1 METRSK
7 DRKRSLEYTLR
18 NREKRVDTSTETNHC
33 LPREDQRD
41 QHKRGKGFRSSGW
54 SQSKETSKKEKKLS
68 EYNSEEL
75 GQELQPSSSR
85 GTKRQSKQDSRIKRE
100 LLFSSSKRLRSS
112 SSERTKEMAQR
123 GNTEVNSDEN
133 RKSFESHSSSS
144 SANERVNVSRRL
156 EEEASSPELHE
167 ASTSR
172 RIATSSSLHGLLRRL
187 GTGIE
192 DLFAVERGV
201 RTSHLLSSI
210 RDPTDESQRLA
221 ALNDLC
227 EYLSIGTED
236 SLLSFQIDSFVP
248 ALVTLLEESQCP
260 DTMLLAA
267 RALSH
272 MMEVLPHSASAITH
286 HGAPSVLCNT
296 LLSIEYIDLAEQALT
311 ALEKMSRE
319 FPGPVLRSGGLLA
332 VLSYIDF
339 FSTGVQRTAASTAAN
354 LCRSVT
360 VDSFSKI
367 EEALPSLY
375 QLLSFED
382 SRIRDSGITAFAR
395 LTDSF
400 RWHSEELSKIFALG
414 SSNSEDFPILTKMMD
429 FLLFAISSLSS
440 HTVSDILN
448 LLSNGARGSAV
459 LLKRILTEERVGE
472 NGQLMTIVVLL
483 KDLLEQDGSA
493 TCSASDVLQLA
504 DALVTESEEYLDN
517 SNYTMQRKIVELY
530 RIEVSSR
537 FSDQFRSEIERQ
549 RRNMLLESPEILH
562 PYGTLLFPQFIK
574 LFKSSTST
582 VVKRQIMS
590 CMRKFVGCVSSDV
603 LKATLFNNPISS
615 TSSTLIPFIS
625 SLLSFNGSKME
636 NAFGTHLAVACM
648 NSLKDS
654 LRVPFVREGVFHE
667 LRRLKERCQSVSEED
682 SANGALAQNINSILE
697 FYSESE
703 ACQSQ
708 NPFFESLKEIG
719 SFLSNIPSDE
729 TLFSNEM
736 EEKLDALLSMFHGEK
751 SVSRFEMIQ
760 SDTIPAVVN
769 FFAANGNESLRKQ
782 RLAIF
787 AKSAKRNPEGFRNLV
802 IRTVDVL
809 AATEDV
815 PVISPD
821 ITVGTALHLLHQ
833 PLKFKLKQQSR
844 TRHAFSICASIE
856 PLTNIRSIEKF
867 VVKRL
872 EQRNNANLGRTR
884 SRRTRSSSG
893 QRLTLLSSTGR
904 GDSEDTTDEE
914 SIAGI
919 EEGWDS
925 AQESSQSYESPSEDT
940 TIYRTLSIAEED
952 VGEEEDMSDLNQDD
966 ADEWAD
972 QSAPV
977 ADVNEEQEEVD
988 EDSSQDEDVWGDNL
1002 YTEGLSSSL
1011 PAVELD
1017 VDSLSP
1023 TRPCHTDPS
1032 EHLSTSISTQ
1042 QQEMEIRPSNN
1053 NNNVGVASCSRRR
1066 KLCFYMNGHPV
1077 PSHFSALMCVTNFC
1091 SLNLER
1097 DPVVPEPGLWD
1108 SFYTLE
1114 FNEQVLSEDDEDLN
1128 IEKFVEKMHSEQ
1140 HSTVKPVNPPS
1151 YISEIAGNCIM
1162 LLNDLFRINKLEREE
1177 TTVSLQSTI
1186 VPDDIF
1192 HSHKLSSKLI
1202 RQLSDPVI
1210 LASASYPHWTKY
1222 LPRHSPFLF
1231 PFETRQLAFQL
1242 TYLGIARAFRKLQ
1255 QRAEALHQLHHPR
1268 LLRGASSLASF
1279 FSLNRRLDRYQDR
1292 ESLLGRLPRQ
1302 KVRISRNCILRSA
1315 MKALELYCEER
1326 SILEIEFFDEVGTG
1340 LGPTLEFYT
1349 LVSNELQRSDLG
1361 LWKSVDARCC
1371 SEHISPKRSRHRKS
1385 RVSWKSLENAEEKK
1399 YTQPPGNGL
1408 FPNVMDKDDRSPQ
1421 AQQILLLFHFMG
1433 KFCAKALLDG
1443 RLLDLRLSPHFVK
1456 LVQAYIEHKFC
1467 MNEADIFLSGYHP
1480 TLEDLA
1486 QVDPALASSLFA
1498 MLQLKESAK
1507 KGGNE
1512 DAIEDLCLYFTVPG
1526 AENMELFPGGS
1537 RCPVTKENVKD
1548 YISLVCR
1555 YLLVDGVSRQVAA
1568 FCAGCEEVLSP
1579 TSWLQF
1585 MPEEFESLLCG
1596 PSYEKWE
1603 WNSLVAATQCDH
1615 GYTHESPAV
1624 QYLFQVLSKYNL
1636 EEQRM
1641 FLTFVTGTPRLPVGG
1656 LAALNP
1662 RLTIVKRTPEAGRS
1676 PDECLPTVMT
1686 CTNYLKLPQYSSYEI
1701 AKERLEY
1708 AIREGQGSFHLS

>member
-7 DRKRSLEYTLR
+7 DRKRSLECTSR
-18 NREKRVDTSTETNHC
+18 NTEKRVDSCAETNYC
-33 LPREDQRD
+33 LSRGERD
-41 QHKRGKGFRSSGW
+41 QHKQGKGFRLPGLSR
-54 SQSKETSKKEKKLS
+54 SKQTNKKEKNLS
-68 EYNSEEL
+68 EFNSQPTTED
-75 GQELQPSSSR
+75 LQPSSSKTR
-85 GTKRQSKQDSRIKRE
+85 GTKRHCIKDSRIKKGF
-100 LLFSSSKRLRSS
+100 LFKSSKRLRSN

-123 GNTEVNSDEN
+123 GNTEANSDEN

-144 SANERVNVSRRL
+144 SANDRVNVSRRN
-156 EEEASSPELHE
+156 EGMSSPELHE

-201 RTSHLLSSI
+201 RTSHLLGSI

-248 ALVTLLEESQCP
+248 ALVTLLEESQSP

-272 MMEVLPHSASAITH
+272 MMEVLPHSAAAITH
-286 HGAPSVLCNT
+286 HGAPSLLCNT

-332 VLSYIDF
+332 VLSFIDF

-360 VDSFSKI
+360 LDAFDKV
-367 EEALPSLY
+367 EEALPALY

-382 SRIRDSGITAFAR
+382 SRIRESGITAFAR

-400 RWHSEELSKIFALG
+400 RWHSAELSKIFALG
-414 SSNSEDFPILTKMMD
+414 SSTGEDFPILTKMMD
-429 FLLFAISSLSS
+429 FLLFAISSLSI

-459 LLKRILTEERVGE
+459 LLKRILTEQRVGE
-472 NGQLMTIVVLL
+472 NGHVMTIVVLL
-483 KDLLEQDGSA
+483 KDLLEQDSSA

-517 SNYTMQRKIVELY
+517 SNHTMQRKIVELY

-537 FSDQFRSEIERQ
+537 FSDQSRSDIERL

-603 LKATLFNNPISS
+603 LKTTLFDNPTESISS
-615 TSSTLIPFIS
+615 TFIPFIS

-648 NSLKDS
+648 NSLKES
-654 LRVPFVREGVFHE
+654 LRVPFVREGVFYE
-667 LRRLKERCQSVSEED
+667 LRRLKERCQSSSEED
-682 SANGALAQNINSILE
+682 SANGALVQNIDGILE

-708 NPFFESLKEIG
+708 NPFFESLREIG
-719 SFLSNIPSDE
+719 HFLSNMPEINVCPE
-729 TLFSNEM
+729 EM
-736 EEKLDALLSMFHGEK
+736 EKKLDALLSMFHGEK
-751 SVSRFEMIQ
+751 TVSRFEMIQ
-760 SDTIPAVVN
+760 SDTISAVVN
-769 FFAANGNESLRKQ
+769 FFAPNGNDLSRKQ
-782 RLAIF
+782 RLAMF
-787 AKSAKRNPEGFRNLV
+787 AKSARRNPEGFRNL
-802 IRTVDVL
+802 IARTVDVL
-809 AATEDV
+809 AATEDL

-821 ITVGTALHLLHQ
+821 MTVGTALHLLHQ

-856 PLTNIRSIEKF
+856 PLTSIRAIEKF
-867 VVKRL
+867 VAKRL
-872 EQRNNANLGRTR
+872 EQRNNTNLGSTR
-884 SRRTRSSSG
+884 NRRFRSNTG
-893 QRLTLLSSTGR
+893 QRLPLLR
-904 GDSEDTTDEE
+904 NQGDPEDTTDED
-914 SIAGI
+914 SVAGI

-940 TIYRTLSIAEED
+940 TVYRTLSIAEEED
-952 VGEEEDMSDLNQDD
+952 ALEEEEEEEDMSDFDD
-966 ADEWAD
+966 EDGTDVWVD

-977 ADVNEEQEEVD
+977 ADVSEEQEEAD
-988 EDSSQDEDVWGDNL
+988 EDFSRDEDGWDTL
-1002 YTEGLSSSL
+1002 YNDALSSSL

-1017 VDSLSP
+1017 MDTLSP
-1023 TRPCHTDPS
+1023 TRPCALGNSFSDHYS
-1032 EHLSTSISTQ
+1032 SSISPQ
-1042 QQEMEIRPSNN
+1042 QQESYIRPSNSN
-1053 NNNVGVASCSRRR
+1053 KTVGVSSRSRICRR
-1066 KLCFYMNGHPV
+1066 KLSFFMNGHPV
-1077 PSHFSALMCVTNFC
+1077 PSHFSALMCVTNFF
-1091 SLNLER
+1091 STNSETEPL
-1097 DPVVPEPGLWD
+1097 VPEPSLWD
-1108 SFYTLE
+1108 TFYTLE
-1114 FNEQVLSEDDEDLN
+1114 FNEQVVIEDDEDLN
-1128 IEKFVEKMHSEQ
+1128 VEKFTEEMHSGQ
-1140 HSTVKPVNPPS
+1140 PSTVKSVKTPKYV
-1151 YISEIAGNCIM
+1151 SEVAGNCIM
-1162 LLNDLFRINKLEREE
+1162 LLNDLFRINKFEIRENDRVE
-1177 TTVSLQSTI
+1177 TTVS
-1186 VPDDIF
+1186 VPSVVVSEDVF

-1210 LASASYPHWTKY
+1210 LASASYPRWVPY
-1222 LPRHSPFLF
+1222 LVRHSPFLF

-1242 TYLGIARAFRKLQ
+1242 TYLGIARAFRKLH

-1268 LLRGASSLASF
+1268 LLRGGSSLASF

-1302 KVRISRNCILRSA
+1302 KEQDWGQHWNFIL
-1315 MKALELYCEER
+1315 C
-1326 SILEIEFFDEVGTG
+1326 
-1340 LGPTLEFYT
+1340 
-1349 LVSNELQRSDLG
+1349 
-1361 LWKSVDARCC
+1361 CC
-1371 SEHISPKRSRHRKS
+1371 SERISPKRSRHRKN
-1385 RVSWKSLENAEEKK
+1385 RVSWKSLENTEEKK

-1408 FPNVMDKDDRSPQ
+1408 FPNVMDKADRSPQ
-1421 AQQILLLFHFMG
+1421 AQQILELFHFMG

-1443 RLLDLRLSPHFVK
+1443 RLLDLRLSPHFLR
-1456 LVQAYIEHKFC
+1456 LVHAYIEHKFC
-1467 MNEADIFLSGYHP
+1467 LDSADIFLSGYDP
-1480 TLEDLA
+1480 SLEDLA
-1486 QVDPALASSLFA
+1486 QVDPALASSLYS
-1498 MLQLKESAK
+1498 MLQLKESTK
-1507 KGGNE
+1507 RGEE
-1512 DAIEDLCLYFTVPG
+1512 DPIENLCVYFNVPG
-1526 AENMELFPGGS
+1526 AENVELFPDGS
-1537 RCPVTKENVKD
+1537 CCPVTEENVEE
-1548 YISLVCR
+1548 YVSRVCR

-1568 FCAGCEEVLSP
+1568 FCAGCEEMLSP

-1596 PSYEKWE
+1596 PSYERWE
-1603 WNSLVAATQCDH
+1603 WNSLVAATKCDH

-1641 FLTFVTGTPRLPVGG
+1641 FLTFVTGTPRLPIGG
-1656 LAALNP
+1656 LSALNP

-1708 AIREGQGSFHLS
+1708 AIREGSIYCCCDSSNSCDLEKTFLRITFFLAQS